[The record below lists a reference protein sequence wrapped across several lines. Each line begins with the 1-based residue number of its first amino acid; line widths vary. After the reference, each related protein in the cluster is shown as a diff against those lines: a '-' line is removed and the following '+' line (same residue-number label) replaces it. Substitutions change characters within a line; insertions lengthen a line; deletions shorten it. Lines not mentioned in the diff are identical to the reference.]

1 MLFGKKKDATPANPY
16 YNGGNAQTAN
26 PTGTQQPSVPAMP
39 QVKNAQDSMVT
50 TTPFPVPL
58 LPTPEPINL
67 PNVQPEPMK
76 TGGGISAL
84 DMMKMGTETK
94 SFAFVKL
101 SDFKRILDD
110 IKMLENKI
118 GESQGDLEE
127 FSKVVK
133 EQEEY
138 LNRYATVIR
147 DLRRTI
153 DEISSSLSRVED

>member
-1 MLFGKKKDATPANPY
+1 MLFGKKKGATPANPY
-16 YNGGNAQTAN
+16 YNGDNAKPATPATPQTPSFPALPQAQNAQN
-26 PTGTQQPSVPAMP
+26 NMVPR
-39 QVKNAQDSMVT
+39 
-50 TTPFPVPL
+50 TPFPVPL

-67 PNVQPEPMK
+67 PNPQPEPIK
-76 TGGGISAL
+76 ISGGLSAF
-84 DMMKMGTETK
+84 DMMKMGAETK

-101 SDFKRILDD
+101 GDFKRILDD

-118 GESQGDLEE
+118 SESQGDLEE

-153 DEISSSLSRVED
+153 SEISSSLSRVED